1 MEAQTYIGV
10 DISKD
15 ALEIE
20 VRPSGERWQETNDET
35 GVRRLAKRLADLPA
49 PLVVCESTGG
59 LERELVLA
67 LGLVKVPV
75 AVMNPRRIHA
85 FADALGRLAKNDR
98 IDAEVIARFAEAL
111 HPEPRPLLDADHE
124 ALREVVTRRE
134 QLVEMRTMETNRRAR
149 ATKRMRKQLD
159 EHLTWLNKQIDQI
172 DQEINRL
179 LRSSVWREQ
188 DTLLRSA
195 KGVGPVLSASLLA
208 QVPELGR
215 LSHKEIASLVGVAPF
230 DNDSGKYAGRRTI
243 KGGRAGV
250 RTVLYMATL
259 SAIRH
264 NPVIRNYHGQL
275 RQRGKLAKV
284 AIVAC
289 MRKLL
294 HILNAM
300 MRDHQ
305 PWAHVGQI
313 S

>member
-1 MEAQTYIGV
+1 MDAQTYIGV

-15 ALEIE
+15 ALEVE
-20 VRPSGERWQETNDET
+20 VRPGGEHWQETNDEP
-35 GVRRLAKRLADLPA
+35 GVRRLAKRLADLPT

-67 LGLVKVPV
+67 LGLVKVPI

-85 FADALGRLAKNDR
+85 FADALGRRAKNDR
-98 IDAEVIARFAEAL
+98 LDAEVIARFAEAL
-111 HPEPRPLLDADHE
+111 RPEPRPLPDADHE
-124 ALREVVTRRE
+124 VLREVVTRRE

-149 ATKRMRKQLD
+149 ATKRMRQQLD
-159 EHLTWLNKQIDQI
+159 EHLTWLNRQIDEI
-172 DQEINRL
+172 DQDINRL

-188 DTLLRSA
+188 DGLLRSA
-195 KGVGPVLSASLLA
+195 KGVGPILSATLLA

-215 LSHKEIASLVGVAPF
+215 LGHKEIASLVGVAPF
-230 DNDSGKYAGRRTI
+230 DNDSGRYAGRRTI
-243 KGGRAGV
+243 QGGRAGV

-264 NPVIRNYHGQL
+264 NPVIRSYHRQL

-294 HILNAM
+294 HILNAI
-300 MRDHQ
+300 MRNQQ
-305 PWAHVGQI
+305 PWADDCQAA
-313 S
+313 